1 MKPFYVLV
9 VSLLLSVC
17 FLGCATTTFKPFEA
31 KVNEFEGQGGTKEI
45 VEGMEVWDYGTPPRK
60 YMILGMIDDSRSGG
74 IGSMSSLKSDV
85 VAKAKE
91 VGGDALIQVSNNSQF
106 VGTYSTGSASAYSYG
121 NSATAYGSSVSV
133 PIRRNM
139 SKFAVIQYLD

>member
-1 MKPFYVLV
+1 M
-9 VSLLLSVC
+9 
-17 FLGCATTTFKPFEA
+17 
-31 KVNEFEGQGGTKEI
+31 NEFEGQGGTKEI
-45 VEGMEVWDYGTPPRK
+45 VERMEVWDYGTPPRK

-74 IGSMSSLKSDV
+74 RGSMSSLKSDV

-121 NSATAYGSSVSV
+121 NSATAYGSSIAV

>member
-31 KVNEFEGQGGTKEI
+31 KVNAFEGQGGTKEI
-45 VEGMEVWDYGTPPRK
+45 VEGMEIWDYGTPPRK
-60 YMILGMIDDSRSGG
+60 FMILGMIDDSRSGSR
-74 IGSMSSLKSDV
+74 ISMSSLKSDV
-85 VAKAKE
+85 VVKAKE

-106 VGTYSTGSASAYSYG
+106 A
-121 NSATAYGSSVSV
+121 
-133 PIRRNM
+133 
-139 SKFAVIQYLD
+139 

>member
-106 VGTYSTGSASAYSYG
+106 AGIYAPS
-121 NSATAYGSSVSV
+121 GSSVAV